1 MLVNVEVKD
10 LIIEIMGL
18 VIRGF
23 FFFQD
28 EILGNSIDIYFGSIR
43 YIMMIFMQIEQE
55 VILWSFLGVSG
66 MEVMVIIKRIS
77 GIGIQVFKILV
88 YMF

>member
-10 LIIEIMGL
+10 LIIEITGL

-23 FFFQD
+23 FFFRD
-28 EILGNSIDIYFGSIR
+28 GILGNSIDIYFGSIR

-66 MEVMVIIKRIS
+66 MEVMVIIKKIS
-77 GIGIQVFKILV
+77 GIGIWVFKSLE

>member
-77 GIGIQVFKILV
+77 GIGIWVFKSLE